1 MTSPNLENL
10 ARTGELQAEPPAKL
24 EFDGL
29 VASALSF
36 LGDARKPSLA
46 VVSRFNL
53 AYEAAHA
60 LSLAALRWHGYR
72 SNNRYMVFQVLEH
85 TLGFKPADWRILA
98 DCHKRRNLAVY
109 EGSLN
114 VDDRLLNDLIE
125 ITGRL
130 LDAVEKLGPV
140 AGTNKESYPRQ

>member
-10 ARTGELQAEPPAKL
+10 ARAGELQAEPPAKL

-29 VASALSF
+29 VASALSL

-46 VVSRFNL
+46 IVSRFNL

-72 SNNRYMVFQVLEH
+72 SNNRYLVFQVLEH

-130 LDAVEKLGPV
+130 LDAVEKLGPI
-140 AGTNKESYPRQ
+140 AGTKPS

>member
-10 ARTGELQAEPPAKL
+10 ARAGELQTEPPAKL

-36 LGDARKPSLA
+36 LNDARKPSLA
-46 VVSRFNL
+46 IVSRFNL

-72 SNNRYMVFQVLEH
+72 SNNRYLVFQVLEH
-85 TLGFKPADWRILA
+85 TLGFKLADWRILA

-130 LDAVEKLGPV
+130 LDAVEKLGPIT
-140 AGTNKESYPRQ
+140 GTKPS

>member
-10 ARTGELQAEPPAKL
+10 ARAGELQAEPPAKL

-46 VVSRFNL
+46 TVSRFNL

-60 LSLAALRWHGYR
+60 LSLAALRW
-72 SNNRYMVFQVLEH
+72 
-85 TLGFKPADWRILA
+85 
-98 DCHKRRNLAVY
+98 
-109 EGSLN
+109 
-114 VDDRLLNDLIE
+114 LIE

-140 AGTNKESYPRQ
+140 AGANSP

>member
-10 ARTGELQAEPPAKL
+10 VRNGNLQAEAPAQG
-24 EFDGL
+24 EFNGL
-29 VASALSF
+29 VASALSY
-36 LGDARKPSLA
+36 LTDARKPSLA
-46 VVSRFNL
+46 IVSRFNL

-72 SNNRYMVFQVLEH
+72 SDNRYLVFQVLEH

-98 DCHKRRNLAVY
+98 DCHKRRNNIVY

-130 LDAVEKLGPV
+130 LDAVEKLGPF
-140 AGTNKESYPRQ
+140 R

>member
-46 VVSRFNL
+46 IVSRFNL

-85 TLGFKPADWRILA
+85 TLGFKSADWRILA
-98 DCHKRRNLAVY
+98 DCH
-109 EGSLN
+109 GIP
-114 VDDRLLNDLIE
+114 D
-125 ITGRL
+125 G
-130 LDAVEKLGPV
+130 GGV
-140 AGTNKESYPRQ
+140 AGAALHVDGARLGGAGGGAR

>member
-1 MTSPNLENL
+1 MNSPNLENL
-10 ARTGELQAEPPAKL
+10 ARTGELQAEPPAKI

-29 VASALSF
+29 VAYAVSF

-46 VVSRFNL
+46 IVSRFNL

-72 SNNRYMVFQVLEH
+72 CNHRYMVFQVLEH
-85 TLGFKPADWRILA
+85 TLGIKPADWRILA
-98 DCHKRRNLAVY
+98 DCHKRRNFALY

-114 VDDRLLNDLIE
+114 VDDRLLDELIE
-125 ITGRL
+125 ITRRL
-130 LDAVEKLGPV
+130 LNAVEKLGAV
-140 AGTNKESYPRQ
+140 AGTKPA

>member
-46 VVSRFNL
+46 IVSRFNL

-72 SNNRYMVFQVLEH
+72 SHNRYLVFQVLEW
-85 TLGFKPADWRILA
+85 TLGLSSADSRILA
-98 DCHKRRNLAVY
+98 ECHRRRNLVLY
-109 EGSLN
+109 EGLLN
-114 VDDRLLNDLIE
+114 VDDRLLNDLIN

-130 LDAVEKLGPV
+130 HDALEKLGPV
-140 AGTNKESYPRQ
+140 PGTKRA